1 MALRLARWWRSLW
14 QQPPRRDEVRYW
26 IEWGRG

>member
-1 MALRLARWWRSLW
+1 MALRFARWWRSLW
-14 QQPPRRDEVRYW
+14 QRRLLRNEVRYW